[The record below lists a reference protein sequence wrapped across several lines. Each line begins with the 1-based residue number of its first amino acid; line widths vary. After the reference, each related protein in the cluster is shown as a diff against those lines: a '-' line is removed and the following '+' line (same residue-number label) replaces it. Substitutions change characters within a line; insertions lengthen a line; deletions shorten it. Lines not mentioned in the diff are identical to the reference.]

1 MLLVPLPFVLNASC
15 TLQVSPAYL
24 MSIVVMVNEKKRE
37 RMPAWEVGQ
46 TDRQTSVWLALETC
60 MCPPL
65 SAGIPVSSGKLST
78 LLQPCT
84 GCLHD

>member
-1 MLLVPLPFVLNASC
+1 MLWSTPHHVTVLKASF

-46 TDRQTSVWLALETC
+46 TDRQTFVWL
-60 MCPPL
+60 
-65 SAGIPVSSGKLST
+65 
-78 LLQPCT
+78 
-84 GCLHD
+84 

>member
-1 MLLVPLPFVLNASC
+1 MLLVTLLFVKQCYWSPSRSCCC

-46 TDRQTSVWLALETC
+46 TDSCLAYWL
-60 MCPPL
+60 
-65 SAGIPVSSGKLST
+65 
-78 LLQPCT
+78 
-84 GCLHD
+84 

>member
-1 MLLVPLPFVLNASC
+1 MLWSTSPVTVLKASF

-46 TDRQTSVWLALETC
+46 TDRRLSGSRDLHVATS
-60 MCPPL
+60 
-65 SAGIPVSSGKLST
+65 SAGISVSAGELPI
-78 LLQPCT
+78 LFPPCT
-84 GCLHD
+84 GCLHY